1 MYFMDDKTLR
11 NIERFMRGVPNFKP
25 RGHGLVVIC
34 RFDYEPVDETLA
46 ELLLWT
52 FQNVRNPIF
61 RRRLER
67 YIAECEDYDMR
78 FKNEHHRRAF
88 NDIIRKKDIKNKEL
102 ISALYLLTADIK
114 LNIIAKRCC
123 DGNRISFR
131 DMKLNGCSEEAYT
144 LYCAAKDIYL
154 KTKYLGLYDLSDA
167 DIIPFRTFGL
177 ICNAMVIRRF
187 GIKAVQQE
195 ERNEKN
201 D

>member
-11 NIERFMRGVPNFKP
+11 DIERIMRGVPNFKP

-67 YIAECEDYDMR
+67 YIAECEDNDMR

-88 NDIIRKKDIKNKEL
+88 KEIIRKKDIKNKEL
-102 ISALYLLTADIK
+102 MSALYLLTADIR
-114 LNIIAKRCC
+114 LSHIAKVCC
-123 DGNRISFR
+123 DDNRILFKH
-131 DMKLNGCSEEAYT
+131 MKLNNCSEEAYA
-144 LYCAAKDIYL
+144 LCSAAKDLYL
-154 KTKYLGLYDLSDA
+154 GTKYLSIYDLADA
-167 DIIPFRTFGL
+167 DVIPFRIFGL

-187 GIKAVQQE
+187 GIKAVLQT
-195 ERNEKN
+195 ERNDSN